1 MSLTLGL
8 PLTYPMPLPP
18 PYNTATDA
26 DHPPPYSTF
35 FPPVQPQQPMT
46 YANFPSHSLSS
57 YNSHSSYYGN
67 THALD
72 RDALPHPNREYEL
85 SVRQQPKQAR
95 MCGIGGKGLHPLRG
109 LLLFT
114 VLTVCASTTADRR
127 PIDPPPIIQLRVVDP
142 SHRRRNLQA
151 PLPPHALHPYPS
163 QSSQS
168 TQLQQHSSPPAQN
181 SNIPPHQRRK
191 AIQIAS
197 PSSHA
202 TTSSTAYGPGGRGGL
217 RSDDERDEDDE
228 EEEGDGGDD
237 HADGRR
243 STGRRGGR
251 RSSRGRGPE
260 GAMLD
265 EDTDMSGR

>member
-18 PYNTATDA
+18 PYNAAADT
-26 DHPPPYSTF
+26 DHPPPYTTF
-35 FPPVQPQQPMT
+35 FPPTQPQQPMT
-46 YANFPSHSLSS
+46 YHNYPSHPHST

-85 SVRQQPKQAR
+85 TVRQEPKQAR
-95 MCGIGGKGLHPLRG
+95 MCGIGGK
-109 LLLFT
+109 
-114 VLTVCASTTADRR
+114 ADRR
-127 PIDPPPIIQLRVVDP
+127 PIDPPPIVQLRVIDP

-151 PLPPHALHPYPS
+151 PPPPHGLHSYSS

-191 AIQIAS
+191 AIHIAS
-197 PSSHA
+197 PSHA
-202 TTSSTAYGPGGRGGL
+202 TTSSAAYGAGGRGGL
-217 RSDDERDEDDE
+217 RSDDERDDEGDEDDE
-228 EEEGDGGDD
+228 GNEGDDR
-237 HADGRR
+237 ADARR
-243 STGRRGGR
+243 STSRRGGR
-251 RSSRGRGPE
+251 RNSRGRGAE
-260 GAMLD
+260 GGMLD
-265 EDTDMSGR
+265 DDHDMSGR